1 MDPKP
6 AGTVSTTDATG
17 QVCVDTAGEDDYV
30 SHNHR
35 SSISSKSSKAN
46 KLEAKACYAKQ
57 LLKIIA
63 EKQMLALLKLDVH
76 KDILEAELAAYLS
89 SKS

>member
-35 SSISSKSSKAN
+35 SASAQSV
-46 KLEAKACYAKQ
+46 EE
-57 LLKIIA
+57 IIA
-63 EKQMLALLKLDVH
+63 TLGERFRRPELITLQ
-76 KDILEAELAAYLS
+76 ELATVRSLPRLQ
-89 SKS
+89 KDFKDLNLVFKFTL